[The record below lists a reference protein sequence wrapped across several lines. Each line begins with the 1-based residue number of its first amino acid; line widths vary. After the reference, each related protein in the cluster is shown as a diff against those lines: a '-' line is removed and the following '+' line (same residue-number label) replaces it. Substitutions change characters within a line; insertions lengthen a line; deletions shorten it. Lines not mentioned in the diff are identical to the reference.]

1 MGLGGTQ
8 AIAWIG
14 RQVPAH
20 FLLRALR
27 QLWPLDVEDIAILRN
42 DSANPDLDSQRMT
55 LHDRTYVPS
64 VGKGTATAGAL
75 ARTCVEIKFQAPHAI
90 DATLSP

>member
-8 AIAWIG
+8 AIKT
-14 RQVPAH
+14 VPAH
-20 FLLRALR
+20 FVLRALR

-42 DSANPDLDSQRMT
+42 DSANPDLDPQRMT

-64 VGKGTATAGAL
+64 VGKGPRRRAGS
-75 ARTCVEIKFQAPHAI
+75 RGRC
-90 DATLSP
+90 SPTSQQTRAASSSA